1 MAPITTGTVFQE
13 RYEILEK
20 LGEGGFGQVYRARQL
35 ATQHEVAIKVLHAV
49 HAASEKHVARFQRE
63 MQLCAQLYH
72 PNIVRLIDSG
82 RAGPDVLYTVF
93 EYVPGRT
100 LMDVLHEQGA
110 LPPWEVAHLMLQV
123 LDALACAHN
132 RGVVHRDLK
141 PQNIMVTTTGVRRNA
156 LVLDFGLGTLS
167 EDSREDLTRITRT
180 QEMLGTPSYAAPEQ
194 LRGEGVTALSDL
206 YSWGLIF
213 LECLTGRRVVDG
225 ATLQQVVYKQLGP
238 EPVQLPPWLEDHRLG
253 RLLRKVTHKQVPA
266 REISAQSVLRELG
279 ACAAEGW
286 PVAEGQSAVLTPVGL
301 PLQDT
306 LVTRPEGERRQLTA
320 VCCSVRL
327 LSEEAREGDEEDL
340 DRLLRSLN
348 TACAEVARRY
358 DAHVGSI
365 LGEWVLFYFG
375 YPKAQEDD
383 ARRAARAALEMVG
396 RMEQRGAE
404 LARERK
410 GRLEFRV
417 GIHTGLVISQE
428 PRMLGPSDLPALVG
442 ATPNHAVRLEM
453 QAPAG
458 TVLISQATSRLL
470 RGHFAFEP
478 LAAAPPAGNER
489 LAALRLLHE
498 YRGQANSQLVE
509 GLLVKPLY
517 GRAQELEVLKQRWW
531 QAAAGTGQSILLTG
545 EPGIGKSRLV
555 QELTRQVRGT
565 PQTLLECRCAPE
577 GSNVALYPM
586 VDLLERLLGV
596 SPDWKPE
603 QTVASLEALLS
614 QYGFNLPEVMPLF
627 LGLLSVKGGSERYP
641 PLGVAPQRAKELT
654 LDALTSLFF
663 EMAQQQQPVLLL
675 VEDLHWADPTT
686 LELLAPLVKDVSS
699 ARICLVLTARPEFSV
714 PWTTSYHLQLSR
726 LDRQG
731 MEQMVRGLTQDKP
744 LPPELVEKLLER
756 TDGVPLFVEELTRV
770 VTESMPSGQDTSSR
784 QLSHSQLSIPST
796 LRDSLMARLD
806 RLGSA
811 RELAQLASALGR
823 EFSFEVLKAISQR
836 EEADFQRELKVL
848 VDADLVHRRR
858 GVRSP
863 TYLFKHALIRDTA
876 YESML
881 KPLRRQVHARI
892 AATLEAHFPELVQ
905 TRPDLLATH
914 HAAAEQKR
922 QALGYVQK
930 AAMAALMRS
939 ANQEAVAYITEA
951 LGWLE
956 AIEDER
962 ERAQLELGLNGI
974 LTPAMMVT
982 RGWADARIKA
992 LVERS
997 QQLLAVLGDL
1007 PQTVPTLWGLWLF
1020 HYTRS
1025 QHEPAWSCAER
1036 LLAMAERAGDSGL
1049 KVMALNALGNT
1060 AVTEGK
1066 LAQTQGYY
1074 EQVLALYNPEE
1085 HAKLAVLFGLDARAL
1100 AAMCLSLVKWLQG
1113 HWEQALDMVQ
1123 AAHRWGEESKHVVTQ
1138 GLAYLYHLTLL
1149 HGRGEREQ
1157 LLKVADAGLEM
1168 ARRYGM
1174 PTQAMYYNA
1183 FRCWALRDLEGVR
1196 RALTIPDNIGQDIGR
1211 TYYKSM
1217 LVELELEAGRPDAA
1231 LLLVAELIGW
1241 GEANG
1246 ETYMIPNLLRLQA
1259 LALRGR
1265 GEHRAA
1271 EAALLQAIE
1280 IARTQGA
1287 RMLELKALIDLAQLL
1302 KERGRLAEVRQRL
1315 ALFVQ
1320 SFAEG
1325 TDMPDI
1331 IRARAL
1337 IGGLP
1342 A

>member
-1 MAPITTGTVFQE
+1 
-13 RYEILEK
+13 L
-20 LGEGGFGQVYRARQL
+20 
-35 ATQHEVAIKVLHAV
+35 
-49 HAASEKHVARFQRE
+49 
-63 MQLCAQLYH
+63 
-72 PNIVRLIDSG
+72 
-82 RAGPDVLYTVF
+82 
-93 EYVPGRT
+93 
-100 LMDVLHEQGA
+100 
-110 LPPWEVAHLMLQV
+110 
-123 LDALACAHN
+123 
-132 RGVVHRDLK
+132 
-141 PQNIMVTTTGVRRNA
+141 
-156 LVLDFGLGTLS
+156 
-167 EDSREDLTRITRT
+167 
-180 QEMLGTPSYAAPEQ
+180 
-194 LRGEGVTALSDL
+194 
-206 YSWGLIF
+206 
-213 LECLTGRRVVDG
+213 
-225 ATLQQVVYKQLGP
+225 
-238 EPVQLPPWLEDHRLG
+238 
-253 RLLRKVTHKQVPA
+253 
-266 REISAQSVLRELG
+266 
-279 ACAAEGW
+279 
-286 PVAEGQSAVLTPVGL
+286 
-301 PLQDT
+301 
-306 LVTRPEGERRQLTA
+306 
-320 VCCSVRL
+320 
-327 LSEEAREGDEEDL
+327 
-340 DRLLRSLN
+340 
-348 TACAEVARRY
+348 
-358 DAHVGSI
+358 
-365 LGEWVLFYFG
+365 
-375 YPKAQEDD
+375 
-383 ARRAARAALEMVG
+383 
-396 RMEQRGAE
+396 
-404 LARERK
+404 
-410 GRLEFRV
+410 
-417 GIHTGLVISQE
+417 
-428 PRMLGPSDLPALVG
+428 
-442 ATPNHAVRLEM
+442 
-453 QAPAG
+453 
-458 TVLISQATSRLL
+458 
-470 RGHFAFEP
+470 
-478 LAAAPPAGNER
+478 
-489 LAALRLLHE
+489 
-498 YRGQANSQLVE
+498 
-509 GLLVKPLY
+509 
-517 GRAQELEVLKQRWW
+517 
-531 QAAAGTGQSILLTG
+531 
-545 EPGIGKSRLV
+545 
-555 QELTRQVRGT
+555 
-565 PQTLLECRCAPE
+565 
-577 GSNVALYPM
+577 
-586 VDLLERLLGV
+586 VDLLERMLGV
-596 SPDWKPE
+596 SPDWTPE
-603 QTVASLEALLS
+603 QTVSSLEALLS

-922 QALGYVQK
+922 QALGYVQQ
-930 AAMAALMRS
+930 AAMSALMRS

-956 AIEDER
+956 VIEDER

-997 QQLLAVLGDL
+997 QQLLELLGDL
-1007 PQTVPTLWGLWLF
+1007 PQTVPTLWTLWLF
-1020 HYTRS
+1020 HHTRG

-1049 KVMALNALGNT
+1049 KVMAFTALGNT
-1060 AVTEGK
+1060 AVSEGK
-1066 LAQTQGYY
+1066 LAQTQAYF
-1074 EQVLALYNPEE
+1074 EQVLALYDPTE
-1085 HAKLAVLFGLDARAL
+1085 HAKLALLFGLDARGVAS
-1100 AAMCLSLVKWLQG
+1100 MCLSLVKFLQG
-1113 HWEQALDMVQ
+1113 YWDQAVAMIQ
-1123 AAHRWGEESKHVVTQ
+1123 ASHRWAGESKHLLTQ
-1138 GLAYLYHLTLL
+1138 ALAHLYHLTLL

-1157 LLKVADAGLEM
+1157 LIKLADEALET
-1168 ARRYGM
+1168 ASRYGLA
-1174 PTQAMYYNA
+1174 TQAMYYNA
-1183 FRCWALRDLEGVR
+1183 FRCWATRDAEGLRRWLAIPEG
-1196 RALTIPDNIGQDIGR
+1196 IGQDIGR
-1211 TYYKSM
+1211 TYYRAM
-1217 LVELELEAGRPDAA
+1217 LVELELDAGRHDAA
-1231 LLLVAELIGW
+1231 LLMVAELIAW

-1246 ETYMIPNLLRLQA
+1246 ETYMMCNMLRLKA

-1265 GEHRAA
+1265 GEHQSA
-1271 EAALLQAIE
+1271 EAELSQAIE

-1287 RMLELKALIDLAQLL
+1287 RMLELKVLIDLAELL

-1337 IGGLP
+1337 IGALP